1 MKLKYYLRGV
11 GIGIV
16 FATLVMTVSGLEH
29 KYNISEEYIIKEA
42 RKLGM
47 VMKDE
52 LDGNNGLFGNG
63 GSQEIEESQATEEST
78 ATEENGS
85 ANSEIPEDSQDISS
99 EVQPSES
106 ESESQV
112 PVESETPVESE
123 SQVESETP
131 VYVTIVVEGGDS
143 ARQVAD
149 KAKEVGL
156 IEDAEVLRDYLRDH
170 GYSHD
175 ILVGSFQIP
184 LGADLE
190 EICRILTTRE

>member
-11 GIGIV
+11 GIGII

-63 GSQEIEESQATEEST
+63 DSQETEESQATEENEST
-78 ATEENGS
+78 
-85 ANSEIPEDSQDISS
+85 NSETVEETQVASS

-112 PVESETPVESE
+112 PVESE

-149 KAKEVGL
+149 KAKEAGL

>member
-11 GIGIV
+11 GIGVI
-16 FATLVMTVSGLEH
+16 FATLVMTISGLEH

-63 GSQEIEESQATEEST
+63 DSQEPEESQATEENEST
-78 ATEENGS
+78 
-85 ANSEIPEDSQDISS
+85 NSEMIDDTQVASS

-112 PVESETPVESE
+112 P
-123 SQVESETP
+123 VESETP

-149 KAKEVGL
+149 KAKEAGL
-156 IEDAEVLRDYLRDH
+156 IEDAEVLRNYLRDH